1 MESNI
6 VDCDFL
12 RTSSAHLAELLEK
25 LGNGTLRHLDIA
37 FNILYQS
44 LRVDWGRFLE
54 LTDAEA
60 SLPDS
65 LLSPGRLW

>member
-12 RTSSAHLAELLEK
+12 RTSSAHLVELLEK
-25 LGNGTLRHLDIA
+25 LGNGTLRLLVLA

-44 LRVDWGRFLE
+44 LHVDWGRFLE

-60 SLPDS
+60 SLPDNF
-65 LLSPGRLW
+65 LSPGRLW